1 MQTYVVVELEQ
12 GKIRPVVR
20 GLAQPERFP
29 TADPDQVMKRL
40 VDEGAGGFYI
50 VDVDAAR
57 GVGSNLLLMMRLL
70 EQYDQ
75 VPCFAGGGIRETK
88 TVDKIVQSGADKIVC
103 CTSAVEDLSF
113 LANMSDTYSKNWV
126 MNLDVNGTDVY
137 THGRTKKSHRSL
149 GGQVGALDDIEMGG
163 IILSFITPDGQDDFV
178 DAGRMQWL
186 ESSASIE
193 FHARGKIRD
202 REHAKKIAAASTQL
216 IFLNEEIY
224 NGKATADGEYTD

>member
-12 GKIRPVVR
+12 GKVRPVAR

-29 TADPDQVMKRL
+29 SADPEAVMKRL
-40 VDEGAGGFYI
+40 LDEGAGGFYI

-57 GVGSNLLLMMRLL
+57 GVATNLILMMKLL
-70 EQYDQ
+70 EKFDQ

-88 TVDKIVQSGADKIVC
+88 IVDKIIQSGADKIVC
-103 CTSAVEDLSF
+103 CTSAVEDLGF

-126 MNLDVNGTDVY
+126 MSLDINGNDVY
-137 THGRTKKSHRSL
+137 TFGRTKKSHRTV

-163 IILSFITPDGQDDFV
+163 IVLSFITPDGQDDFV
-178 DAGRMQWL
+178 DAARMLWL
-186 ESSASIE
+186 ESSASID

-202 REHAKKIAAASTQL
+202 KEHAKKIAAASTQL

-224 NGKATADGEYTD
+224 NGKATADGEYSD